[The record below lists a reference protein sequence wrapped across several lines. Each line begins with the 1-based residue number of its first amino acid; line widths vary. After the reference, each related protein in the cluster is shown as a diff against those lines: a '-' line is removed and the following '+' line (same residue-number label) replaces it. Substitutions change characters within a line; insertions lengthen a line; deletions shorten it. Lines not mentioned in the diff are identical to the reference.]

1 MNMYGGGRVKKAL
14 LILFVVSFIY
24 FGSGLVSAFLL
35 EHKAENYM
43 QLALEDI
50 SKPWNVNQ
58 LSNHASIWMLKKAKL
73 SPQKIVD
80 LSNQELGSFIRF
92 NQKPDCILQQGYIS
106 HSATKNTWAICAN
119 DTKFEKKSVL
129 LKIRLIQENNEWK
142 INDFIS
148 VN

>member
-1 MNMYGGGRVKKAL
+1 MKKML
-14 LILFVVSFIY
+14 LILVALISIY
-24 FGSGLVSAFLL
+24 FGSGIASALLL

-50 SKPWNVNQ
+50 SKPWNVNK
-58 LSNHASIWMLKKAKL
+58 LSDHASIWMLKKAKL
-73 SPQKIVD
+73 TPQKIVD
-80 LSNQELGSFIRF
+80 LSNQELGGFIRF

-106 HSATKNTWAICAN
+106 HSATKSTWAVCAS
-119 DTKFEKKSVL
+119 DTKFEKKSVV

>member
-1 MNMYGGGRVKKAL
+1 MKKTI
-14 LILFVVSFIY
+14 LILIAVVSIY
-24 FGSGLVSAFLL
+24 FGSGIATAFLL

-50 SKPWNVNQ
+50 SKPWDVNK
-58 LSNHASIWMLKKAKL
+58 LNSRASIWMVKKAKL
-73 SPQKIVD
+73 TPQKIVD
-80 LSNQELGSFIRF
+80 LSNQELGGFIKF

-106 HSATKNTWAICAN
+106 HSATKSTWAICVN
-119 DTKFEKKSVL
+119 DTKFEKKSVV
-129 LKIRLIQENNEWK
+129 LKIGLIQENEDWK

>member
-1 MNMYGGGRVKKAL
+1 LKQVL
-14 LILFVVSFIY
+14 LILVAVVSIY
-24 FGSGLVSAFLL
+24 FGSGIASAFLL

-50 SKPWNVNQ
+50 SKPWNVNK
-58 LSNHASIWMLKKAKL
+58 LNHRASAWMLKNAKL
-73 SPQKIVD
+73 TPQKIVD
-80 LSNQELGSFIRF
+80 LSNEELGSLIRF

-106 HSATKNTWAICAN
+106 NSATKSTWAICVN

-129 LKIRLIQENNEWK
+129 LKVRLIQENNEWK

>member
-1 MNMYGGGRVKKAL
+1 MKKTL
-14 LILFVVSFIY
+14 LILVAVVSIY
-24 FGSGLVSAFLL
+24 FISGIASAFLL

-50 SKPWNVNQ
+50 SKPWSVSELNDR
-58 LSNHASIWMLKKAKL
+58 ASIWMLKKAKL
-73 SPQKIVD
+73 TPQKIVD
-80 LSNQELGSFIRF
+80 LSSQELGSFIRF

-106 HSATKNTWAICAN
+106 HSATKSTWTVCVNYA
-119 DTKFEKKSVL
+119 KFEKKSVA
-129 LKIRLIQENNEWK
+129 LKIRLIQENGSWK